1 MSAEFKGCVRRFIYF
16 LGLLQ
21 VKYNC
26 AKFYH
31 CRIFV
36 AYFKKGALF
45 SPHPLSVSS
54 PENAH
59 REQGYFTL
67 LDSLSL
73 ALPHSQSINPS
84 TTSLSYICTWLP
96 LQLIYNV
103 FHKPKNLGKFTET
116 QFSSWEMGNNSLK
129 EVDLHKFY
137 IMSSCTKDVKAK
149 RCYKYFTNC
158 VHFSVF

>member
-149 RCYKYFTNC
+149 CCYKYFTNC